1 MADATDKTTREAAT
15 EQASGVSTELDAAP
29 VGAGAISETPSDD
42 TAGSTGI
49 VIDHDPGRY
58 VRTWFWMILVAGFGL
73 FLVFG
78 SVEAHYWVRN
88 TYVERGT
95 NVLDVWRAQVNGLPD
110 VAHQTVLKTVFLVSV
125 FGFIG
130 LAVVA
135 LWLAS
140 VEVRPE
146 LRVRVNDDDGTDEE
160 ARRPSQAVG

>member
-1 MADATDKTTREAAT
+1 MADAIDKSMRDADTDRSDGT
-15 EQASGVSTELDAAP
+15 STELDAASNG
-29 VGAGAISETPSDD
+29 VGAIPDSPSDD
-42 TAGSTGI
+42 TPASRNS
-49 VIDHDPGRY
+49 VSDEDPGRY
-58 VRTWFWMILVAGFGL
+58 FRTWFWMILVAGYGL

-88 TYVERGT
+88 SYVERGT

-110 VAHQTVLKTVFLVSV
+110 VAHQTVLKTVFLISA

-140 VEVRPE
+140 VVVRPD
-146 LRVRVNDDDGTDEE
+146 LSARVNDVDGTDDS
-160 ARRPSQAVG
+160 ARRPSPAAG